1 MVQGFLTNPDYL
13 NPNRREEQ
21 ARPNRQEAPHKGR
34 NSSEGGRM
42 RAGILLS
49 GVFLALCVLLSGSP
63 STQAASLPYGEHYSP
78 RENLEKIDIR
88 ALSMARHSIDIA
100 MYAFT
105 DREIARTLARMAGKG
120 VKIRL
125 YRDRMQI
132 RDKNDR
138 SLWLLRQSPRIRI
151 RIKRNSSRNI
161 MHLKA
166 YLVDGRILRTG
177 SANWSPPGEGAYGCR
192 RHPRTCHRGRWQQDN
207 NLFLSN
213 DRRLAEEF
221 RRTFNR
227 LWNHSSNLR
236 NPRALLE
243 RLSHHG
249 RRRERD
255 GSRY

>member
-1 MVQGFLTNPDYL
+1 MKNCLTSRFSAGFFCLAISGMLLAGPANAVAWSNSFGDRL
-13 NPNRREEQ
+13 SSCS
-21 ARPNRQEAPHKGR
+21 KGR
-34 NSSEGGRM
+34 DADPES
-42 RAGILLS
+42 LL
-49 GVFLALCVLLSGSP
+49 
-63 STQAASLPYGEHYSP
+63 GEHYSP
-78 RENLEKIDIR
+78 EENLE
-88 ALSMARHSIDIA
+88 SIDVDLIDHARQSIEIA

-105 DREIARTLARMAGKG
+105 DRPIADALIRAASRG
-120 VKIRL
+120 VGIFI
-125 YRDRMQI
+125 YRDGIQI
-132 RDKNDR
+132 RDRGDKSR
-138 SLWLLRQSPRIRI
+138 RILSAVGRHSDVLI
-151 RIKRNSSRNI
+151 GVKRNYSRNI

-166 YLVDGRILRTG
+166 YLVDGKFLRTG

-227 LWNHSSNLR
+227 LWNRSSNLR

>member
-34 NSSEGGRM
+34 NSSEGGRI

-177 SANWSPPGEGAYGCR
+177 SANWSPPGEGAWCSRGER
-192 RHPRTCHRGRWQQDN
+192 LHRDQQDN
-207 NLFLSN
+207 NLFITN
-213 DRRLAEEF
+213 DLREVRKFESTF
-221 RRTFNR
+221 RRIWTRETNR
-227 LWNHSSNLR
+227 PWNENL
-236 NPRALLE
+236 
-243 RLSHHG
+243 S
-249 RRRERD
+249 RRR
-255 GSRY
+255 S